1 MGRIYPKLRKKR
13 IFAEFYREISLH
25 KLIMKKRILFIIAA
39 VGLLCGCGYDPS
51 AVSPVYTSGSLIST
65 REESSVS
72 SETSSLAQNS
82 SASSTTSASKS
93 AESSST
99 ATTSHDYSEIPVI
112 RLSFTSE
119 EMAFAEKSLFIGD
132 SICRGLEAYD
142 VLSAKNVLGAGNVGA
157 RNIFDALYF
166 RRGKDVDFL
175 TVIDEENP
183 RHVVFSMGMNDVNMT
198 NAEEFCENYRRII
211 DETLKKPIDD
221 VYVLSVTPICSDFTY
236 NSKIVYYNEALK
248 SFIAANYPER
258 VYFVDIHGSLTD
270 KNGELAWYFSSGDGV
285 HLDEIAYYQLLDDFF
300 SKVDLTEKPVSS
312 SAESKSAPENE
323 TSSDGSSA
331 SSQENASSST
341 SAALSE

>member
-1 MGRIYPKLRKKR
+1 MKR
-13 IFAEFYREISLH
+13 
-25 KLIMKKRILFIIAA
+25 RILFIIVAA
-39 VGLLCGCGYDPS
+39 GLLCGCGYDPS

-72 SETSSLAQNS
+72 SETSSSAQNS
-82 SASSTTSASKS
+82 SASSTTSASES

-99 ATTSHDYSEIPVI
+99 TTTSHDYSEIPVI

-157 RNIFDALYF
+157 RNIFDTLYF

-236 NSKIVYYNEALK
+236 NSRIVYYNEALK

-312 SAESKSAPENE
+312 SSENTSSAESASSSESTSSAESTSSSE
-323 TSSDGSSA
+323 SSSASSAEISSDGSSA
-331 SSQENASSST
+331 SSQESASSST

>member
-1 MGRIYPKLRKKR
+1 MKR
-13 IFAEFYREISLH
+13 
-25 KLIMKKRILFIIAA
+25 RILFIIAA
-39 VGLLCGCGYDPS
+39 AGLLCGCGYDPS

-65 REESSVS
+65 REQPSASG
-72 SETSSLAQNS
+72 ETSSAAQS
-82 SASSTTSASKS
+82 GSASTADSASES

-99 ATTSHDYSEIPVI
+99 ATTSHDYSEIPPI
-112 RLSFTSE
+112 RQTFTSE

-142 VLSAKNVLGAGNVGA
+142 VLSVKNVLGAGNVGA

-175 TVIDEENP
+175 TVIDEEKP

-248 SFIAANYPER
+248 NFIAANYPER
-258 VYFVDIHGSLTD
+258 VYFVDIHDSLAD

-312 SAESKSAPENE
+312 SSESSSASSSEI
-323 TSSDGSSA
+323 SSDGSSA
-331 SSQENASSST
+331 SSQESASST
-341 SAALSE
+341 ASAALSE